1 MKVNTLISAALA
13 SLLIAGGGSAHA
25 FNPLKSLG
33 DAVDKAVKSGTQS
46 TQQTQQQ
53 PAAQQASPTASGPPA
68 LSRGKTSQ
76 RKVVYEG
83 YSKAMLPIKKLVAG
97 GKAATAIDEMK
108 KLHKNSSSYDLLT
121 HMELGVMSLAANDL
135 KAAQDRFSEAEHEKL
150 AREGRSTVGGFF
162 SGIKDTAV
170 STITGNDELGE
181 YSGPGFERVLMLNY
195 KSIAYLLEGDRKAY
209 NVTRRAIDLQ
219 NIEKKAFDEKIR
231 KAKEEIAEK
240 EKEQKEKGA
249 DLNEVGFDAIVKN
262 QYKATESKARK
273 VPSAFVNPFG
283 FYVAGLVQELDSY
296 EDNSL
301 RDNARIS
308 YKKALELNPKSSVIK
323 KAVKDMQS
331 PAPQGRRLVHVVVG
345 DGFAPEKK
353 LLKFD
358 LAMGFGEP
366 IDIELP
372 IYEPVRSRVSR
383 VEIQTTGGKRW
394 ASLSEVADI
403 TALALRHQKDAGPLV
418 QLRMMTTVIRNV
430 IEGQAWNQAQKEAG
444 LFGQLMSKAKGAR
457 DEMAHPDMR
466 SWSMLPSR
474 LMAARIFVPKSVS
487 QLKLVAYDSKGRVL
501 SSQVVAIDKNSH
513 NFVYARTID
522 NTLYTS
528 SNDKM
533 WVAMK

>member
-1 MKVNTLISAALA
+1 
-13 SLLIAGGGSAHA
+13 
-25 FNPLKSLG
+25 
-33 DAVDKAVKSGTQS
+33 
-46 TQQTQQQ
+46 
-53 PAAQQASPTASGPPA
+53 
-68 LSRGKTSQ
+68 
-76 RKVVYEG
+76 
-83 YSKAMLPIKKLVAG
+83 
-97 GKAATAIDEMK
+97 
-108 KLHKNSSSYDLLT
+108 
-121 HMELGVMSLAANDL
+121 
-135 KAAQDRFSEAEHEKL
+135 
-150 AREGRSTVGGFF
+150 
-162 SGIKDTAV
+162 
-170 STITGNDELGE
+170 
-181 YSGPGFERVLMLNY
+181 
-195 KSIAYLLEGDRKAY
+195 
-209 NVTRRAIDLQ
+209 
-219 NIEKKAFDEKIR
+219 
-231 KAKEEIAEK
+231 
-240 EKEQKEKGA
+240 
-249 DLNEVGFDAIVKN
+249 
-262 QYKATESKARK
+262 
-273 VPSAFVNPFG
+273 
-283 FYVAGLVQELDSY
+283 
-296 EDNSL
+296 
-301 RDNARIS
+301 
-308 YKKALELNPKSSVIK
+308 
-323 KAVKDMQS
+323 MQS

-457 DEMAHPDMR
+457 DEMAHPDKR

-487 QLKLVAYDSKGRVL
+487 HLKLVAYDSKGLVL